1 MARPISMVNSAHIRV
16 ARRAVFL
23 LLLSFLQWGSNA
35 QTDSIPTMGRDLGE
49 AEVTAERPES
59 VRWMQ
64 SIGVEGIYT
73 GMKSR
78 VFNWAESDAVQS
90 AQHHRQMLISVPG
103 ANIWQSDAAGLQLGI
118 GVRGLSPSRSSH
130 LSVRQNG
137 MPIAAD
143 PLGYPEAYYT
153 PPTRAVR
160 EVRMV
165 SGAGALQYGS
175 QLGGM
180 LDFVMRDGREHE
192 GLWSSAALT
201 SVVYPETLAASSE
214 GGLRHFFNGFGEV
227 GWQSPEGQ
235 FHGYAALE
243 QKSGSG
249 WRQNTWFQS
258 RTGLVRAGGA
268 LASLWVWDVD
278 AAWMSRLEKQPG
290 GLTDA
295 QFSLDPRA
303 SFRDRNHFRVTHN
316 SVALRIRNEPSGIRD
331 WLWSARLHGL
341 QAERASLGYLG
352 FPNRVDPGTERELI
366 SGRFR
371 HAGIDLKGVKRWY
384 AQHGGVHAFTFG
396 FQALKGKSLAMQ
408 GQGAPGEGPDFAFVT
423 ADAGDGS
430 NYVFPNAQLAAHVQA
445 AWSPIPGWVFTPGW
459 RLEFIDTRADGQY
472 RESIFDGAGNLIEDS
487 VFVQVE
493 QRKRAVGL
501 PGLGFS
507 HKFGDLEAYGNAVA
521 NYRAINFSDI
531 QLRGIGRK
539 IDPNIRD
546 ERGRN
551 VDLGLRG
558 ALWKKLKFDCSV
570 FQLNYRDRIGL
581 YATTIP
587 DPVVIQRVVL
597 LRSNIADAR
606 TRGVELTL
614 GGVLFERKEES
625 TRLEGLL
632 TGSWMKSQYLAG
644 QQSAFQGKEVEYV
657 PDFIV
662 RSALIFTHKAWQW
675 DLGLHAVGQQF
686 TEATNAVFTPDA
698 IHGEIPAF
706 GVVDFGFGW
715 TSSGGW
721 SIRCAVDNAT
731 NAQYFTRR
739 SAAYPGPGILPADGR
754 SLQLTVG
761 FQGWR

>member
-1 MARPISMVNSAHIRV
+1 MVMSVRWDSVLKMAGLWLLCLAQINSVAQQDSVPSMV
-16 ARRAVFL
+16 
-23 LLLSFLQWGSNA
+23 
-35 QTDSIPTMGRDLGE
+35 RDLSP
-49 AEVTAERPES
+49 AEVAVERPEP

-64 SIGVEGIYT
+64 SIGAEGIYT

-78 VFNWAESDAVQS
+78 VFNWAESEAVQS

-130 LSVRQNG
+130 LSMRQNG

-143 PLGYPEAYYT
+143 PLGYPEAYYS

-180 LDFVMRDGREHE
+180 LDFVMRDGKAHD
-192 GLWSSAALT
+192 GLWSSASITA
-201 SVVYPETLAASSE
+201 VAYPEPLVSDGEE
-214 GGLRHFFNGFGEV
+214 GTRRFFNGFGEV
-227 GWQSPEGQ
+227 GWNAPGGD
-235 FHGYAALE
+235 FHGYGALE
-243 QKSGSG
+243 QKSGNG
-249 WRQNTWFQS
+249 WRENTWFES
-258 RTGLVRAGGA
+258 RTGLFRLGGT
-268 LASLWVWDVD
+268 LAPKWSWDLD
-278 AAWMSRLEKQPG
+278 GAWMSRVEKQPG

-295 QFSLDPRA
+295 QFALDPRA

-316 SVALRIRNEPSGIRD
+316 SLALRIQNQPNGIRD
-331 WLWSARLHGL
+331 WLWSGRFHGL

-352 FPNRVDPGTERELI
+352 FPNRVDPEVSRELI

-384 AQHGGVHAFTFG
+384 AKHGGIHAFTFG
-396 FQALKGKSLAMQ
+396 LQALTGNSLAMQ
-408 GQGAPGEGPDFAFVT
+408 GEGVPGDGPDFEFVT
-423 ADAGDGS
+423 AEAGDGS
-430 NYVFPNAQLAAHVQA
+430 RYVFPNAQLAAHVQA
-445 AWSPIPGWVFTPGW
+445 AWSPMPGWVFTPGW

-472 RESIFDGAGNLIEDS
+472 RESIFDGAGNLLEDS
-487 VFVQVE
+487 VFVQTE
-493 QRKRAVGL
+493 DRKRAVGL

-507 HKFGDLEAYGNAVA
+507 RKFGELEAYGNAVA

-558 ALWKKLKFDCSV
+558 MLWKKLKFDLSA

-581 YATTIP
+581 YATTVP
-587 DPVVIQRVVL
+587 DPIVIQRVVL

-614 GGVLFERKEES
+614 GGVLLEVKDES
-625 TRLEGLL
+625 TRLEGLV

-644 QQSAFQGKEVEYV
+644 VESAFQGKEVEYV

-662 RSALIFTHKAWQW
+662 RSTLIFTHKTWHW
-675 DLGLHAVGQQF
+675 DMGLHAVGQQF

-706 GVVDFGFGW
+706 AVVDLGFGW
-715 TSSGGW
+715 KSTTGW
-721 SIRCAVDNAT
+721 SFRFAVDNAT

-761 FQGWR
+761 FQGWH

>member
-1 MARPISMVNSAHIRV
+1 MVSRSPFRGGV
-16 ARRAVFL
+16 KVVL
-23 LLLSFLQWGSNA
+23 LLALLSVGMESRA
-35 QTDSIPTMGRDLGE
+35 QSDSLPTLARDLSP
-49 AEVTAERPES
+49 AEVSAERPEP

-78 VFNWAESDAVQS
+78 VFNWAESEAVQS
-90 AQHHRQMLISVPG
+90 AQHHRQLLISVPG

-143 PLGYPEAYYT
+143 PLGYPEAYYA

-180 LDFVMRDGREHE
+180 LDFIMRDGREHE
-192 GLWSSAALT
+192 GLWSSAAMT
-201 SVVYPETLAASSE
+201 AVVYPEALSTANEAE
-214 GGLRHFFNGFGEV
+214 GPRHFFNGFGEL
-227 GWQSPEGQ
+227 GWQSPSGKLR
-235 FHGYAALE
+235 GYAALE
-243 QKSGSG
+243 QKSGDG
-249 WRQNTWFQS
+249 WRQNTWFES
-258 RTGLVRAGGA
+258 RTGFFRMGGA
-268 LASLWVWDVD
+268 LSPQWVWDMD
-278 AAWMSRLEKQPG
+278 GAWMSRVEKQPG

-303 SFRDRNHFRVTHN
+303 SFRDRNHFQVSHN
-316 SVALRIRNEPSGIRD
+316 SVALRITNVPSGIRD
-331 WLWSARLHGL
+331 WLWSARFHGL
-341 QAERASLGYLG
+341 QARRASLGYLG
-352 FPNRVDPGTERELI
+352 FPNRVDPGVDRELI

-371 HAGIDLKGVKRWY
+371 HAGVDLKGVKRWY
-384 AQHGGVHAFTFG
+384 AKHGGIHALTFG
-396 FQALKGKSLAMQ
+396 VQALKGNSLAMQ
-408 GQGAPGEGPDFAFVT
+408 GEGTPGEAAVFEFVT
-423 ADAGDGS
+423 PEAGDGS

-445 AWSPIPGWVFTPGW
+445 AWSPFPRWVVTPGW

-487 VFVQVE
+487 VFVQTE
-493 QRKRAVGL
+493 HRQRAVGL

-558 ALWKKLKFDCSV
+558 VLRNKLKFDVSA

-587 DPVVIQRVVL
+587 DPVVIERVVL

-606 TRGVELTL
+606 TRGVELTI
-614 GGVLFERKEES
+614 GGVLMEKPGTS

-632 TGSWMKSQYLAG
+632 TGSVMKSQYLASE
-644 QQSAFQGKEVEYV
+644 QSAFRGKEVEYV
-657 PDFIV
+657 PDYIL
-662 RSALIFTHKAWQW
+662 RSSLIFTHKTWHW
-675 DLGLHAVGQQF
+675 DLGVHTVGVQF

-706 GVVDFGFGW
+706 GVVDVGFGCN
-715 TSSGGW
+715 SPKGW
-721 SIRCAVDNAT
+721 SIRCALDNAT

-754 SLQLTVG
+754 SLQITVG
-761 FQGWR
+761 YQGWQ